1 MLTHAA
7 SAAFARPNSNS
18 VDDTPQTLLRLVNDA
33 LASDSAD
40 AFVASRGAED
50 DLRALVERSCE
61 LAFTEN
67 DLNARKTVHRVL
79 HDLYGLHLSKPLPGL
94 ADNQYSV
101 QLLRIRRMMET
112 SWMKWELAHTGPV
125 PSGIEPEAIGAAIK
139 SLWKSHS
146 GHNHAVFD
154 FMKTDASRTQIIKYF
169 TTDYAL
175 NMRFYDLIVLS
186 LVGID
191 EDVRM
196 EVANNFWDEMGQ
208 GNPARTHVQLYRD
221 LLEYLQIEDAPER
234 FVDALGW
241 EGLSGYNLLLYFAFN
256 RREYFRS
263 IGALAITEL
272 SDPDQYAKLLAGC
285 RRVGIGTDR
294 PSVLDYYSEHVEVD
308 ALHGDGW
315 IDNVIVPV
323 LRRYPGEA
331 QAVLEGAAMR
341 LNSSKAYWDWQLAEM
356 AKVAPTP
363 KFALATAT

>member
-1 MLTHAA
+1 MLTHAG
-7 SAAFARPNSNS
+7 SAAFARPNSDG
-18 VDDTPQTLLRLVNDA
+18 VDDAPQTLRRLVNDA
-33 LASDSAD
+33 LAHNSAD
-40 AFVASRGAED
+40 TFLASPGA
-50 DLRALVERSCE
+50 
-61 LAFTEN
+61 EN
-67 DLNARKTVHRVL
+67 DLQALVKRSCDLAFREHDHDARKAVHRVL
-79 HDLYGLHLSKPLPGL
+79 HDLYGLHLSKPHPGL
-94 ADNQYSV
+94 SDNQYSV
-101 QLLRIRRMMET
+101 QLLRIRRMIET
-112 SWMKWELAHTGPV
+112 SWMEWEVAHAGPV
-125 PSGIEPEAIGAAIK
+125 PSGIEPESIGAAIK

-154 FMKTDASRTQIIKYF
+154 FMKTNASRSQIIKYF

-175 NMRFYDLIVLS
+175 NMCFYDLIVLS

-221 LLEYLQIEDAPER
+221 LLEYLQIEDSPER

-285 RRVGIGTDR
+285 RRIGTDQ

-356 AKVAPTP
+356 AKVAAPP
-363 KFALATAT
+363 KIAVAAAT